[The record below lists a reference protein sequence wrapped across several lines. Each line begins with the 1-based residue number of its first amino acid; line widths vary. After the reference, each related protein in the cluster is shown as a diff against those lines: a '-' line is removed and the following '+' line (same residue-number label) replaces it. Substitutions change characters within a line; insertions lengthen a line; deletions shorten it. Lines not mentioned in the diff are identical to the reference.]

1 MNNQLDT
8 ISKKILFKELEIKNY
23 LKENLN
29 LLSSPNIV
37 DLPIYE
43 KMCTIQHLEDI
54 YNNMNPLSFDPEDFE
69 ILFNCYSDFD
79 NFFDKYIDFYNII
92 TNRNFIKFINKT
104 NMEIINKTLQVYK
117 ETFESITKKI
127 KLINYAK
134 KLLNLKNP
142 NLVKVYLI
150 KNTSLL
156 IGDLDFYLINKYI
169 VNLLCMYDYQALD
182 TKEKVIQFQKVL
194 LIVFSKLDFHKCIN
208 DFLKAINTFNETNKG
223 IENNEDFFKE
233 KILEIDSY
241 LI

>member
-92 TNRNFIKFINKT
+92 TNRNFIKFINMT
-104 NMEIINKTLQVYK
+104 NMEIINKTLQIYK
-117 ETFESITKKI
+117 ETFESITNKI
-127 KLINYAK
+127 KLIKYAK

-142 NLVKVYLI
+142 NLVKVHLI

-169 VNLLCMYDYQALD
+169 VNLLCMDEYQLAD
-182 TKEKVIQFQKVL
+182 DKEKVIRFQKVL

-208 DFLKAINTFNETNKG
+208 DFLKAINVFNEKNEC

>member
-29 LLSSPNIV
+29 LLSSPNMV
-37 DLPIYE
+37 DLPIYK

-54 YNNMNPLSFDPEDFE
+54 YNKMNPLSFDPEDFE
-69 ILFNCYSDFD
+69 ILFNCYSDFN
-79 NFFDKYIDFYNII
+79 NFFDKYVDFYNII
-92 TNRNFIKFINKT
+92 TNRNFIKSINMT
-104 NMEIINKTLQVYK
+104 NMEIINKTLQIYK
-117 ETFESITKKI
+117 EAFESITNKI
-127 KLINYAK
+127 KLIKYSK

-169 VNLLCMYDYQALD
+169 INLLCMDEYQLAD
-182 TKEKVIQFQKVL
+182 DKEKVIQFQKVL

-208 DFLKAINTFNETNKG
+208 DFLKAINVFNEKNEC
-223 IENNEDFFKE
+223 IENNEEFFKE
-233 KILEIDSY
+233 KILEIDAY

>member
-92 TNRNFIKFINKT
+92 TNRNFIKFINMT
-104 NMEIINKTLQVYK
+104 NMEIINKTLQIYK
-117 ETFESITKKI
+117 ETFESITNKI
-127 KLINYAK
+127 KLIKYAK

-169 VNLLCMYDYQALD
+169 VNLLCMDEYQLAD
-182 TKEKVIQFQKVL
+182 DKEKVIRFQKVL

-208 DFLKAINTFNETNKG
+208 DFLKAINVFNEKNEC

>member
-43 KMCTIQHLEDI
+43 KMCTIRHLEDI
-54 YNNMNPLSFDPEDFE
+54 YNKMNPLSFDPEDFE
-69 ILFNCYSDFD
+69 ILFNCYSDFN
-79 NFFDKYIDFYNII
+79 NFFDKYVDFYNII
-92 TNRNFIKFINKT
+92 TNRNFIKSINMT

-117 ETFESITKKI
+117 ETFESITNKI
-127 KLINYAK
+127 KLIKYSK

-169 VNLLCMYDYQALD
+169 VNLLCMDEYQLAD
-182 TKEKVIQFQKVL
+182 DKEKVIQFQKVL

-208 DFLKAINTFNETNKG
+208 DFLKAINVFNEKNEC

-233 KILEIDSY
+233 KILEIDAY

>member
-37 DLPIYE
+37 DLPIYK

-92 TNRNFIKFINKT
+92 TNRNFIKFINMT
-104 NMEIINKTLQVYK
+104 NMEIINKTLQIYK
-117 ETFESITKKI
+117 ETFESITNKI
-127 KLINYAK
+127 KLIKYAK

-169 VNLLCMYDYQALD
+169 VNLLCMDEYQLAD
-182 TKEKVIQFQKVL
+182 DKEKVIQFQKVL

-208 DFLKAINTFNETNKG
+208 DFLKAINVFNEKNEC

>member
-8 ISKKILFKELEIKNY
+8 ISKKILFKQLEIKNY

-29 LLSSPNIV
+29 LLASPNIV

-43 KMCTIQHLEDI
+43 KMGTIQHLEDI
-54 YNNMNPLSFDPEDFE
+54 YNNMNPLTFDPEDFE
-69 ILFNCYSDFD
+69 ILFNCYIDFN

-92 TNRNFIKFINKT
+92 TTTNFIKSIN
-104 NMEIINKTLQVYK
+104 NINIVSINKTLQVYK
-117 ETFESITKKI
+117 ETFEAITNMI

-169 VNLLCMYDYQALD
+169 VNLLCMNDYQTSD
-182 TKEKVIQFQKVL
+182 DKEKVIQFQKVL
-194 LIVFSKLDFHKCIN
+194 LIVFNKLDFHKCIN
-208 DFLKAINTFNETNKG
+208 NFLKTIKLFNEKNEG

>member
-37 DLPIYE
+37 DLPIYK

-54 YNNMNPLSFDPEDFE
+54 YNKMNPLSFDPEDFE
-69 ILFNCYSDFD
+69 ILFNCYSDFN
-79 NFFDKYIDFYNII
+79 NFFDKYVDFYNII
-92 TNRNFIKFINKT
+92 TNRNFIKSINMT
-104 NMEIINKTLQVYK
+104 NMEIINKTLQIYK
-117 ETFESITKKI
+117 EAFESITNKI
-127 KLINYAK
+127 KLIKYSK

-169 VNLLCMYDYQALD
+169 INLLCMDEYQLAD
-182 TKEKVIQFQKVL
+182 DKEKVIQFQKVL

-208 DFLKAINTFNETNKG
+208 DFLKAINVFNEKNEC

-233 KILEIDSY
+233 KILEIDAY